1 MAYDLNRRQ
10 KPEFERQMCLV
21 ESPEPPA
28 GVPVDD
34 GRVRLPLLFQAGIP
48 PCGMLHRCLC
58 ADTGTFELMF
68 NAKTAK
74 ESSQKTD
81 RLPRPRMI
89 GNLTAIVIFTY
100 STSAP
105 FTKKSNNHLFND
117 FSPGGKSAGTKIS
130 APLHKNHLW
139 ALCPAQICLHL
150 QTVLSRE
157 SNRKRPGGRTGKSC
171 HPLKLFIQP

>member
-1 MAYDLNRRQ
+1 MNRRQ

-21 ESPEPPA
+21 ECLSRQRAYRWMMAELACRYYFRPGFRHA
-28 GVPVDD
+28 GCFT
-34 GRVRLPLLFQAGIP
+34 GA
-48 PCGMLHRCLC
+48 C
-58 ADTGTFELMF
+58 AQTGTFELMS
-68 NAKTAK
+68 NAKNAK

-139 ALCPAQICLHL
+139 ALCPSQICLHL
-150 QTVLSRE
+150 QTVMSRE
-157 SNRKRPGGRTGKSC
+157 SNGKRPGGRTGKSC